1 MKEETLNTLRE
12 RREKLLQKRKN
23 EEDNFDFGLGYAY
36 LVDGQVYPV
45 CSVFE
50 LSGKEQ
56 VSDKLNYLLS
66 GDKL

>member
-1 MKEETLNTLRE
+1 MKEETLKSLRE
-12 RREKLLQKRKN
+12 RREKLLQKREN
-23 EEDNFDFGLGYAY
+23 EEYDFDFGLGYAY

-45 CSVFE
+45 CAVFE
-50 LSGKEQ
+50 LGGKKQ